1 MKILKNY
8 FNIDGNVATLKL
20 VYDTFAELINPNFGD
35 EKIEK
40 LNDKLFSDIKDA
52 VSLLPKRFKLNVQI
66 VIKDFGD
73 YTKEECENII
83 KQNVYLV
90 GYQII
95 KENHKKRASGWSLIG
110 VRACL
115 NSALE
120 VVTRT
125 VKVTY
130 QTVVENIKG
139 TDKWTDEA
147 KKEVLRNAIET
158 AKNQLTAEVKNYI
171 LQSGLTV
178 DEWLRQQIEAAIY
191 SLKANSGKEAA
202 DNANG

>member
-1 MKILKNY
+1 MNKKKEMQMKILKNY

-110 VRACL
+110 VGAAVLLVSYLLRKYDLWFDLINISGTLFVWEGVNTAFIERNQSSKETFAL
-115 NSALE
+115 AKAIQNISIEETPKEKKSA
-120 VVTRT
+120 
-125 VKVTY
+125 KS
-130 QTVVENIKG
+130 
-139 TDKWTDEA
+139 
-147 KKEVLRNAIET
+147 
-158 AKNQLTAEVKNYI
+158 AKN
-171 LQSGLTV
+171 S
-178 DEWLRQQIEAAIY
+178 
-191 SLKANSGKEAA
+191 
-202 DNANG
+202 